1 MRSGKEVGDTYQ
13 GGGLPDTGK
22 NWVVE
27 RFCQHRNYTLLWVT
41 QTCVCCRYI
50 EKCKPITLENILCH
64 SDSSFSVALAS
75 SNNIPHA
82 SIKTF
87 PQFPPQ
93 SLFLTLQADSN
104 RPSFNFP
111 SLPSSQLPKKSVQ
124 SDSSQ
129 SLWAS
134 SLAGVKQHLTLTVEE
149 EVAIW
154 ITWARRFLG
163 SGNCV
168 RARMAVLSSVI
179 SMELPP
185 LVDGRW
191 EQFDIQISTLCSD
204 PPHFRSATEVWN
216 QVVKGTDNFGHLKS
230 QAASCY

>member
-1 MRSGKEVGDTYQ
+1 MG
-13 GGGLPDTGK
+13 
-22 NWVVE
+22 
-27 RFCQHRNYTLLWVT
+27 
-41 QTCVCCRYI
+41 
-50 EKCKPITLENILCH
+50 KCKPITWENILLY
-64 SDSSFSVALAS
+64 SDSSSSIALAS

-87 PQFPPQ
+87 PQCSPQ
-93 SLFLTLQADSN
+93 SLFLALQADFS
-104 RPSFNFP
+104 RPSFNLP
-111 SLPSSQLPKKSVQ
+111 SLPSSQLLKKSIQ
-124 SDSSQ
+124 SDSSW
-129 SLWAS
+129 SFWAS

-185 LVDGRW
+185 RLDGRW
-191 EQFDIQISTLCSD
+191 EQFDTQISTLCSHS
-204 PPHFRSATEVWN
+204 PHFRSATAVWN
-216 QVVKGTDNFGHLKS
+216 WVVKVTDNFGHLES
-230 QAASCY
+230 QAVSCY